1 MSFDLAIPSGIGYIG
16 SGHTG
21 LFSRCLLVSGMNSL
35 SELYDELQKHVIN
48 GSISLKDCRS
58 VVKQYIGDDWKNH
71 VKFSDE
77 KYMRNRVCKCSN
89 DVFEFIVICWNNNQ
103 SSPVHNHPKNGCV
116 LKVLQ
121 GQLTEELYQKDPD
134 LMDSPE
140 TSESSEKSTDKYQF
154 IAMNTANEGDV
165 SYMEKN
171 EIVHKIVNGDR
182 QTISLHIYSP
192 PKYKCRAYK
201 LRSKDKQ

>member
-1 MSFDLAIPSGIGYIG
+1 M
-16 SGHTG
+16 
-21 LFSRCLLVSGMNSL
+21 
-35 SELYDELQKHVIN
+35 
-48 GSISLKDCRS
+48 S

-103 SSPVHNHPKNGCV
+103 SSPV
-116 LKVLQ
+116 
-121 GQLTEELYQKDPD
+121 QLTEELYQKDPD

-171 EIVHKIVNGDR
+171 EIVHKIVNGDQ